1 MIPTRIVRPVLYV
14 LTVGTLL
21 WHFYIGIVGVPEP
34 MISRPVHVALL
45 MLVAFMTIPAHGD
58 MAKNGGVA
66 WYDVI
71 LGLVPVVAAAYIAWD
86 YERIVWRIR
95 LSDPV
100 LTADWVIGIAVLV
113 TIFEMTRRVAGW
125 TLPILAAVLFVYT
138 LYGPIFPGTLYHPG
152 VPMKDVMDH
161 IFLTAD
167 GMYGGIVS
175 LSLSIVFM
183 FIAFGAF
190 LEFAGGDKLLS
201 KIISSITRNTRG
213 GPAKGAV
220 IGSAL
225 FGSISGSGPANVFA
239 TGTITIPLMKKN
251 GFKPEFAAGL
261 EAVASQIGQLIPP
274 VMGTA
279 AFLVAEFSRV
289 PYSSVAASAL
299 LPALLYVYACYFAT
313 HLETERQGIGIFRDP
328 SLDPN
333 ATGWGTLREYGHI
346 LFPMAVLIYMMA
358 DNYSPY
364 YAATVAAMTAIPVSW
379 LRAGTRM
386 SPRRILMAFDITV
399 QRVAQLAPV
408 IFMAGIIIAIL
419 QLTGVPYAIT
429 AVIIKIGGGNLFAV
443 LMIIAALTI
452 FLGFGLPVTGAFL
465 IAALFGASAL
475 TELGVSPFVAYMY
488 IFMFALMANV
498 TPPVCLAT
506 FAAASIA
513 ETSFMRAGWLGMKIG
528 LPAYITPVMVVY
540 NPTLLNIFEHGIVFG
555 VISVATALV
564 GITAMVSATFG
575 WMLHAL
581 NWPQRIILF
590 GASIA
595 FLNPGLPS
603 DLGAAIALFLVIGW
617 QYFERRS
624 GHSRALDAAARNPDA
639 ARAS

>member
-1 MIPTRIVRPVLYV
+1 VLYV

-161 IFLTAD
+161 LFLTAD

-190 LEFAGGDKLLS
+190 LEFAGGDQLLS

-239 TGTITIPLMKKN
+239 TGSITIPLMKKN
-251 GFKPEFAAGL
+251 GFKPEFAAGI

-279 AFLVAEFSRV
+279 AFLVAEFARM

-299 LPALLYVYACYFAT
+299 LPALLYVYALYFAT

-333 ATGWGTLREYGHI
+333 ATGWGTLRDYGHI
-346 LFPMAVLIYMMA
+346 LLPMAVLIYMMV

-364 YAATVAAMTAIPVSW
+364 YAATVAAMTAIPISW
-379 LRAGTRM
+379 LRGTTRM
-386 SPRRILMAFDITV
+386 SPRRILLAFDATV

-475 TELGVSPFVAYMY
+475 TELGLSPFVAYMY

-528 LPAYITPVMVVY
+528 LPAYITPVMVAY
-540 NPTLLNIFEHGIVFG
+540 NPTLLNIFEHGIGFG
-555 VISVATALV
+555 LLSVATALV

-595 FLNPGLPS
+595 FLKPGLPS

-617 QYFERRS
+617 QYVERRS